1 MITPPTPILLP
12 AFPRLPPTN
21 HRSGFVLEHK
31 PRGIWAYAMITII
44 NKKCDVVLFSMLLTG
59 GPCLAGAFVNLGFDQ
74 TAIPPDFPIQIP
86 GPPFSFLLGDW
97 VRPGWQS
104 RPQTSV
110 GYNYSQNFAGWASI
124 VDRDFRDT
132 HFGKN
137 APAPVVGTFSLAV
150 WPLSGPIGPGEYEPY
165 KLTQTGDIPLDAQS
179 LRFLY
184 HGNDLRVFLADSER
198 TLQPLPDVISG
209 DPQIPL
215 YHYFAVDVSPY
226 AGQTVELRFEFR
238 SQGYDDFRLIP
249 PRLPGEPD
257 AQSHVLDDLSF
268 SPLPAV
274 PEPSTWALLGLGV
287 AALAW
292 GSRKRRDE
300 S

>member
-1 MITPPTPILLP
+1 
-12 AFPRLPPTN
+12 
-21 HRSGFVLEHK
+21 
-31 PRGIWAYAMITII
+31 
-44 NKKCDVVLFSMLLTG
+44 MLLFMSMTG
-59 GPCLAGAFVNLGFDQ
+59 YSSPAGAFVNLGFDQ
-74 TAIPPDFPIQIP
+74 LNWPPNLPPLIP
-86 GPPFSFLLGDW
+86 GTPFNFVRGEL
-97 VRPGWQS
+97 VRPGWDS
-104 RPQTSV
+104 TPQPGV
-110 GYNYSQNFAGWASI
+110 GYNWTQNFAGWASI

-257 AQSHVLDDLSF
+257 AQSHVLDDLSL

-292 GSRKRRDE
+292 GSRKRRAE
-300 S
+300 PAPPIS